1 MMEELMSR
9 PAEGADVCRSGS
21 SPDTLQENLVSSS
34 NVSFK
39 SQLFVNNEM
48 HSLLRNAKSSLFLV
62 FKDSTV
68 EEADEESDEDEEVFE
83 DALDQ
88 LQGTNL
94 APSSTF

>member
-1 MMEELMSR
+1 MSR
-9 PAEGADVCRSGS
+9 PAEGADVCCSAS

-39 SQLFVNNEM
+39 SQLFVNNEQ

-68 EEADEESDEDEEVFE
+68 EEADEESDEDEEIFE

-88 LQGTNL
+88 L
-94 APSSTF
+94 

>member
-1 MMEELMSR
+1 M
-9 PAEGADVCRSGS
+9 
-21 SPDTLQENLVSSS
+21 
-34 NVSFK
+34 
-39 SQLFVNNEM
+39 
-48 HSLLRNAKSSLFLV
+48 